1 MVQVRASNP
10 QNQISVSS
18 VSNSSVVS
26 SANSASKHYAK
37 ESEGFA
43 EQAKQ
48 SAEQAKQSADYIAE
62 AVDIAA
68 NNIQEAKIDAL
79 TSIETLRDEAVNR
92 METEYSNSVS
102 LAGEL
107 HETTIIAIQEDAN
120 TIKESTCTEIE
131 EFADEVTEE
140 ARGYA
145 EQAKLATE
153 GITAYF
159 RGNWTNWAN
168 VPTDVTKYP
177 KDYAGATVPTIND
190 YMILEDASDYNLG
203 EQLDGSWR
211 FRYTGTWEE
220 EGLNGWVPEYRINAT
235 CSDIPLLFGI
245 WSEETLDPSYH
256 IVEDNVE
263 LSADRYPKVWE
274 TLIGIL
280 DGAITCTDIKVCT
293 VDDVETITNSG
304 TRDWEYIKGL
314 QKIAYYYIVDRTN
327 RTFKLPRCLPSS
339 RVLGDDVVHVIY
351 NYTDKGEYSVMN
363 DGFYKETGLFA
374 WLFRD
379 SKTVTETKDEES
391 VEVTYEYHRPTNWSG
406 ETDIETEIIDT
417 NPYKLYVKTK
427 EITYDTALELINNK
441 FSFDVEYCELCNDL
455 SDDGTPVYK
464 PVHSYVGENS
474 RETVK
479 TTNSVST
486 KLTVYDGQYKANQ
499 ASNDLLQLCM
509 PSGVDKCLLVCNIDG
524 YVVPPMVSEYTTN
537 YRLYIKVA

>member
-48 SAEQAKQSADYIAE
+48 SADYIAE

-79 TSIETLRDEAVNR
+79 TSIETLRNEAVNR

-107 HETTIIAIQEDAN
+107 HETTITAIQEDAN
-120 TIKESTCTEIE
+120 TIKESTCTEME

-256 IVEDNVE
+256 VVEDNVE

-280 DGAITCTDIKVCT
+280 DGTITCTDIKVCT

-304 TRDWEYIKGL
+304 TRDWEHIKGL

-406 ETDIETEIIDT
+406 ETDIETEVIDT